1 MCGIGRL
8 GNHTCTR
15 FGFGPAMSLQLSRSF
30 HGHGDSLARTMQ
42 VLVLAWWSHERTV
55 LASVSGLKHK
65 RASSCTNV
73 LGAASS
79 VTLRRCAHP
88 FAKQNRRYVQSCSAL
103 FPGGARRGFSRGR
116 FWIWLKIG
124 RFRDLGG
131 PGGLPNHPERWGAKP
146 PTSLDGFQ
154 SPPGPPRPRNGRCS
168 AKFKSPLLLN
178 DEDLGARS
186 CGRVELQSFF

>member
-1 MCGIGRL
+1 MELLFLLFLQDARGAWFRKHVYRTSKLCVRISWTELVCPRM
-8 GNHTCTR
+8 
-15 FGFGPAMSLQLSRSF
+15 FGQP
-30 HGHGDSLARTMQ
+30 LAAC
-42 VLVLAWWSHERTV
+42 VCHA
-55 LASVSGLKHK
+55 
-65 RASSCTNV
+65 RALFVC
-73 LGAASS
+73 
-79 VTLRRCAHP
+79 RCAHP

-103 FPGGARRGFSRGR
+103 FPGGARRGFSKGM

-146 PTSLDGFQ
+146 PTFLDGFQ

-168 AKFKSPLLLN
+168 AKFKSPLLVN